1 MRFRLAHLVLV
12 LLVTPICVQTPASS
26 APPNQSQTLSPA
38 ERKIGRQMLRD
49 IVGLL
54 LAVAE
59 AARYGQGGQHLKR
72 VTIVVFKPDA
82 DIPAVDQ
89 VIVRRALALI
99 GTGK

>member
-1 MRFRLAHLVLV
+1 MHELVTRLANARLNEVVMPILGAGHGGID
-12 LLVTPICVQTPASS
+12 TPLAF
-26 APPNQSQTLSPA
+26 
-38 ERKIGRQMLRD
+38 
-49 IVGLL
+49 VGLL

-72 VTIVVFKPDA
+72 VTIVVYKPDA
-82 DIPAVDQ
+82 DNPPSVDE